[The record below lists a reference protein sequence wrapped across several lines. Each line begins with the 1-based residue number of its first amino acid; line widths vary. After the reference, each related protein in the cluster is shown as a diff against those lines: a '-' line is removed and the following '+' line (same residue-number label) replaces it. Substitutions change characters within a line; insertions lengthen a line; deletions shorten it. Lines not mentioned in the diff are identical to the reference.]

1 MMQRRDFLRQ
11 SMLAAAATTVGCNT
25 LTSAKTSPAASA
37 TKPNV
42 ILVITDDQGY
52 GDLSCHGNKFL
63 KTPNLDKLYAQ
74 STRLT
79 NYHVAPT
86 CAPTR
91 AGLMTGRYCN
101 ATGVWHTILGRSILR
116 RDEKTIA
123 DMFTE
128 NGYATG
134 FFGKWHLGDNYP
146 ARPGDKGFQHVVR
159 HGGGG
164 VGQGPDYWGND
175 YFDDTYW
182 VNGTPTKFKGYCT
195 DIWFD
200 ETFKFMRKQAKA
212 KKPFFAYLSTNCPHG
227 PHLAPEKFVKPYKGK
242 PGVPNADFYGQIAN
256 IDWNME
262 CLTTL
267 IDELGIA
274 DNTIYIFTTDNGTA
288 GGFRF
293 NKKTGKVAAGFNAG
307 MRGKKGSE
315 YEGGHRVPMFI
326 RFPGTV
332 SAGKDIDRLCGCVDM
347 LPTLAT
353 LCGTKLPAGHLPL
366 DGKDLTPLIKDGPKN
381 WPDRVLISDSQ
392 RMEMLTKWRKSAVMT
407 QRWRLVNGKELYD
420 MNVDPGQKKNI
431 ADKKPAIVKRLRAEY
446 ETWWKKVSDRGDE
459 FCRIG
464 VGADDSTEMLMSHDL
479 HSVKGGN
486 SPWNQKAV
494 LDGQKFIGFWEIEVE
509 RAGTYEFKL
518 RRWPNQGD
526 VTNWP
531 MDKRFFDIASATLE
545 LSKGVPAPK
554 KFNQTAKEKNE
565 YPCGESLFKKTNV
578 ITDPAAVDSTF
589 TMELSA
595 GPVRAEALF
604 ADKTGKQ
611 KASAF
616 YVLVRRVK

>member
-1 MMQRRDFLRQ
+1 MMQRRNFLRH
-11 SMLAAAATTVGCNT
+11 SMLAAVATTAGCSFSAAKST
-25 LTSAKTSPAASA
+25 APSAKQ
-37 TKPNV
+37 PNV
-42 ILVITDDQGY
+42 VLVITDDQGY
-52 GDLSCHGNKFL
+52 GDLSCHGNPIL
-63 KTPNLDKLYAQ
+63 KTPNIDKLFAQ
-74 STRLT
+74 STRMT

-101 ATGVWHTILGRSILR
+101 ATGVWHTIIGRSILR
-116 RDEKTIA
+116 RDEKTMA
-123 DMFTE
+123 HMFKE

-146 ARPGDKGFQHVVR
+146 ARPGDKGFTHVVR

-164 VGQGPDYWGND
+164 IGQEPDYWGND
-175 YFDDTYW
+175 YNDDTYW
-182 VNGTPTKFKGYCT
+182 VNEKPTKFKGYCT

-200 ETFKFMRKQAKA
+200 ETFKFMRKQVKA
-212 KKPFFAYLSTNCPHG
+212 GNPFFAYLSTNCPHS
-227 PHLAPEKFVKPYKGK
+227 PHIAPDKFIAPYKGK
-242 PGVPNADFYGQIAN
+242 PGVPNAGFYGQIAN

-262 CLTTL
+262 RLTKL
-267 IDELGIA
+267 IDSLGIA

-288 GGFRF
+288 AGVGYNRKTKKATGF
-293 NKKTGKVAAGFNAG
+293 AAG

-326 RFPGTV
+326 RFPGKV
-332 SAGKDIDRLCGCVDM
+332 PVGKDIDRLCGNVDM

-353 LCGTKLPAGHLPL
+353 LCGTKLPADHQPI
-366 DGKDLTPLIKDGPKN
+366 DGKDLTPLILGETKI

-407 QRWRLVNGKELYD
+407 QRWRLVNGVELYD
-420 MNVDPGQKKNI
+420 MNVDPGQKTNVATKHP
-431 ADKKPAIVKRLRAEY
+431 DTMKKLRGEY
-446 ETWWKKVSDRGDE
+446 EAWWKTVSDRGDE

-464 VGADDSTEMLMSHDL
+464 VGADESTEMLMSFDL
-479 HSVKGGN
+479 HSEGGHKC
-486 SPWNQKAV
+486 PWNQRAV
-494 LDGQKFIGFWEIEVE
+494 RAGQKALGFWEINVE

-531 MDKRFFDIASATLE
+531 MDKKFFDVTSATLHLTE
-545 LSKGVPAPK
+545 GKKAPK
-554 KFNQTAKEKNE
+554 KFNKTLKEKNE
-565 YPCGESLFKKTNV
+565 YPYGKTLFKKTNPV
-578 ITDPAAVDSTF
+578 SDPAAVDSTF
-589 TMELSA
+589 TVKLPA
-595 GPVRAEALF
+595 GPARLETIL
-604 ADKTGKQ
+604 ADKTGKT

-616 YVLVRRVK
+616 YVLIRRIK

>member
-11 SMLAAAATTVGCNT
+11 SMLAAVATTAGCNS
-25 LTSAKTSPAASA
+25 LSSAKPAAPSA
-37 TKPNV
+37 KQPNV
-42 ILVITDDQGY
+42 VLVITDDQGY
-52 GDLSCHGNKFL
+52 GDLSCHGNKIL
-63 KTPNLDKLYAQ
+63 KTPNIDKLYAQ

-101 ATGVWHTILGRSILR
+101 ATGVWHTIIGRSILR
-116 RDEKTIA
+116 RDEKTMA
-123 DMFTE
+123 HMFSE

-175 YFDDTYW
+175 YNDDTYW
-182 VNGTPTKFKGYCT
+182 VNEKPTKFKGYCT

-200 ETFKFMRKQAKA
+200 ETMKFMRKQAKA
-212 KKPFFAYLSTNCPHG
+212 KTPFFAYLSTNCPHG
-227 PHLAPEKFVKPYKGK
+227 PHIAPEKFVKPYLNNPK
-242 PGVPNADFYGQIAN
+242 VPNAQFYGQIAN

-262 CLTTL
+262 RLTKE
-267 IDELGIA
+267 IDKLGIA

-288 GGFRF
+288 GGVRV
-293 NKKTGKVAAGFNAG
+293 NKKTKKITGFNAG

-326 RFPGTV
+326 RYPGKV
-332 SAGKDIDRLCGCVDM
+332 PVGKDIDRLCASVDM
-347 LPTLAT
+347 LPTFAT
-353 LCGTKLPAGHLPL
+353 LCSTKLPEGHLPL
-366 DGKDLTPLIKDGPKN
+366 DGKDLTPLIIGEAKA

-392 RMEMLTKWRKSAVMT
+392 RMEMLTKWRQSAVMT
-407 QRWRLVNGKELYD
+407 QRWRLNNGVELYD
-420 MNVDPGQKKNI
+420 MNVDPGQKTDVAAKHP
-431 ADKKPAIVKRLRAEY
+431 AVVKKLRAEY
-446 ETWWKKVSDRGDE
+446 ETWWKLVSDRGDE

-464 VGADDSTEMLMSHDL
+464 VGANETTEMLMSHDL
-479 HSVKGGN
+479 HSEKGGH
-486 SPWNQKAV
+486 SPWHQNSVKA
-494 LDGQKFIGFWEIEVE
+494 GQKFIGFWEINVE

-531 MDKRFFDIASATLE
+531 MDKRFFDVASAMLHI
-545 LSKGVPAPK
+545 SKGIPAPK
-554 KFNQTAKEKNE
+554 KFNKTAKEKNE
-565 YPCGESLFKKTNV
+565 YPRGKTLFKETQPV
-578 ITDPAAVDSTF
+578 TDPAAYEATF
-589 TMELSA
+589 TVKLPA
-595 GPVRAEALF
+595 GPARLETLL
-604 ADKTGKQ
+604 ADKTGKN